1 MYGGGGGGWGGRTK
15 LRDIPPPCDIS
26 PITRPFWVVKGP
38 LGAGPADARPLGWRE
53 SVGPPPTG
61 EARLGSVEQGTLG
74 CRGAGIPQ
82 WPRPLARP
90 LAAASVAMRCCETPV
105 NKPCLDSGARA
116 QGLFA

>member
-1 MYGGGGGGWGGRTK
+1 MYGGLGRTNKTARHTPPPMQHLPNYAAHLGGKGALGGR
-15 LRDIPPPCDIS
+15 
-26 PITRPFWVVKGP
+26 
-38 LGAGPADARPLGWRE
+38 ARRRLASGLEGECRT
-53 SVGPPPTG
+53 PPTG

>member
-1 MYGGGGGGWGGRTK
+1 MYGGLGRTNK
-15 LRDIPPPCDIS
+15 TARHTPPMQHLPNYAALLGG
-26 PITRPFWVVKGP
+26 KGA
-38 LGAGPADARPLGWRE
+38 LGDRARRRLASGLEGECRT
-53 SVGPPPTG
+53 PPTG

-90 LAAASVAMRCCETPV
+90 LVAASVAMRCCETPV

>member
-1 MYGGGGGGWGGRTK
+1 MCGGGLGRTNK
-15 LRDIPPPCDIS
+15 TARHTTPPMQHLPN
-26 PITRPFWVVKGP
+26 TRPFWVVKGP